1 MPDKKIQFN
10 IVNNYGSEESG
21 FVVDLRKKINQEVDK
36 DSLKIEEKASYA
48 KAKLEKAELKL
59 KKKVEKEIYNLEKKI
74 KKIEPNLLKVSRKK
88 NIVRKLSIKKK
99 SFWEKNYN
107 QQLKK
112 FQRAAEIKLNIPRKF
127 LGIKIKR
134 KNTDSWYDPI
144 YFCFNSFND
153 TDKTFVIF

>member
-59 KKKVEKEIYNLEKKI
+59 KKKVEKEIYNLEKK
-74 KKIEPNLLKVSRKK
+74 
-88 NIVRKLSIKKK
+88 
-99 SFWEKNYN
+99 
-107 QQLKK
+107 
-112 FQRAAEIKLNIPRKF
+112 
-127 LGIKIKR
+127 
-134 KNTDSWYDPI
+134 
-144 YFCFNSFND
+144 
-153 TDKTFVIF
+153 